1 MGLLHKHDLPT
12 LEEQHEQ
19 LHCIFMYK
27 MIDGLV
33 PLPADVFLTPQ
44 KQGCQTRCSRS
55 TYFVSR
61 NPVEDYTRKLL
72 Q

>member
-1 MGLLHKHDLPT
+1 MGLLHKCDLPT
-12 LEEQHEQ
+12 LKEQHEQ

-33 PLPADVFLTPQ
+33 PADAFLTPQ
-44 KQGCQTRCSRS
+44 KQGCQIRCSRS

-61 NPVEDYTRKLL
+61 NPVEDYTRNSCYNE
-72 Q
+72 